1 MSSLFVYFNKDVEGS
16 QESKPQTWPSRPWVA
31 ESGSPLGGGVRTG
44 VSDYDTESL
53 SVNHSGQRVQRVP
66 CSIVAATKD

>member
-1 MSSLFVYFNKDVEGS
+1 MKFWVLLKVPRNQSHRPGHHVPGWQKVGAPLEEG
-16 QESKPQTWPSRPWVA
+16 
-31 ESGSPLGGGVRTG
+31 LGRG

>member
-1 MSSLFVYFNKDVEGS
+1 MSSLFVYFNKASNEILGSVEGS

-44 VSDYDTESL
+44 GIRL
-53 SVNHSGQRVQRVP
+53 
-66 CSIVAATKD
+66 